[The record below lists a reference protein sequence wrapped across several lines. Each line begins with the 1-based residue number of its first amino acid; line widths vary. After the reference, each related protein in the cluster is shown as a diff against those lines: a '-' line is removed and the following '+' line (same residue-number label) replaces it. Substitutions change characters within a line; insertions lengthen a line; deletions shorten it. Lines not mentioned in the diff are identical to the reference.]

1 MVSIVS
7 SLIAYTCKRPNFPV
21 TPNYKSTK
29 SAVPPDKHRWFIF
42 VAGGMT
48 ATELRMMRAAA
59 KMCRPDD
66 EFVFM
71 TTEVLSPSH
80 FMTNMIR

>member
-1 MVSIVS
+1 MS

-21 TPNYKSTK
+21 TLNYKSTK
-29 SAVPPDKHRWFIF
+29 SAVPPEKHRWFIF

-48 ATELRMMRAAA
+48 ATELRMMRATA